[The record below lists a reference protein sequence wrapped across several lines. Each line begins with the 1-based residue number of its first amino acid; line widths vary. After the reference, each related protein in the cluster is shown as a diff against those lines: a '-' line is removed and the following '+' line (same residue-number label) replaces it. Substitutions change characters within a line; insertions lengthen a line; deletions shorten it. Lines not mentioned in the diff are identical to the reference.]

1 VNQECIGLALQ
12 FALRASSHGHVCTV
26 CSPSSRFTGTSHRV
40 IMFSVRVVGL
50 ALHCPRRAD
59 SAKLAHVCWS
69 GSSGGHHPSP
79 GTAQPLYAADGHL
92 LPAVCATG
100 ANSIVALRFAVPASP
115 CRV

>member
-1 VNQECIGLALQ
+1 VHRSRIAQSAGGRKPMKRMRSWHPELASHRH
-12 FALRASSHGHVCTV
+12 FALRN
-26 CSPSSRFTGTSHRV
+26 RV
-40 IMFSVRVVGL
+40 LLRVVGL

-59 SAKLAHVCWS
+59 SAKLIHVCGS

-92 LPAVCATG
+92 LPAVCAAG